1 MDEDAMIREHKGWRD
16 VGMTAVSADPALSP
30 AARTARFGCAAWPEP
45 TQATDVAPRPAFR
58 SQPPP
63 TGLIIDGLMLP
74 GEDYRRGDRSHA
86 FDR

>member
-1 MDEDAMIREHKGWRD
+1 MDEDAMTRKHEGWRD
-16 VGMTAVSADPALSP
+16 VGITAVAADPALSP

-63 TGLIIDGLMLP
+63 TGPFIGGLTLR
-74 GEDYRRGDRSHA
+74 GDDYRRWDRSHA